1 MIHNI
6 SYHTPCIKI
15 PPPKWVDV
23 SCPEPERRLHPWKR
37 RQTAIAPEVSA
48 RPAVFPADCTR
59 RERSAPS
66 TRSAHRRALRA
77 IRTTSYYL
85 SVAAWT
91 QGFKLRWRLVWID
104 IGGTGINCAS
114 SRDSAFRWNVMQ
126 LLL

>member
-1 MIHNI
+1 MTCSMICTTEPAPGSECRLSFFFQAEDGIRDWSVTGVQTCALPI
-6 SYHTPCIKI
+6 S
-15 PPPKWVDV
+15 
-23 SCPEPERRLHPWKR
+23 
-37 RQTAIAPEVSA
+37 
-48 RPAVFPADCTR
+48 
-59 RERSAPS
+59 PS

-114 SRDSAFRWNVMQ
+114 SRDRSEERRVGKEWRGQWSGCHVNREDE
-126 LLL
+126 

>member
-1 MIHNI
+1 MRRRYELSNRQ
-6 SYHTPCIKI
+6 
-15 PPPKWVDV
+15 W
-23 SCPEPERRLHPWKR
+23 ERIARFFPDLRHDGGRGHPWKPH
-37 RQTAIAPEVSA
+37 QTAIAPEASA
-48 RPAVFPADCTR
+48 RLAVFPADCTR

-66 TRSAHRRALRA
+66 ARSAHRRALRVIHTA
-77 IRTTSYYL
+77 SYYL

-114 SRDSAFRWNVMQ
+114 SRDSAFRWNVMR